1 MNIWRWLSL
10 QLLMLGAGDPI
21 HIELWPASLNLSELA
36 NSVPADF
43 TENTWQGTAKS
54 CLECAQQRQKTYADR
69 GHWDASYE

>member
-43 TENTWQGTAKS
+43 TENT
-54 CLECAQQRQKTYADR
+54 
-69 GHWDASYE
+69 